1 MPSADVCTET
11 AANGAPAPA
20 TYRETAFDRFGPLDP
35 APALT
40 IEFGHDRISDPI
52 VLRATRVEGGVLV
65 SASRSP
71 NLPSRPDD
79 RLPVVAID
87 HDGTVRWSR
96 CLEGSREI
104 QTVVAAPEF
113 RPATALVVVLTAN
126 HPEYEYRIVQ
136 LSLATGV
143 EQPTFAA
150 AMRSLGF
157 LADDLVGLGV
167 ADVTDRYVL
176 FVDNVAVPGA
186 TYERI
191 VRYDLVADVAIDVG
205 VPAELAQNQ
214 TIGPC
219 SGALQPSLSG
229 SGNVIVSNLTTD
241 VLSVAPEPNATGP
254 VVALW
259 HDGTWSREPTLL
271 ARAVG
276 VLPGFAC
283 ADNPTAMVVRG
294 VDALGDVR
302 WTDSDLTHPGADD
315 VGWYLDGDV
324 AVGSVCSRRIDDE
337 CDRFEFVGLD
347 PATGEIRW
355 TQPGLR
361 LVAGD
366 PADGHVLVSAESTGD
381 VLEPPGW
388 VLLDDR
394 TGREVP
400 GQSWDD
406 PELFTLYPSREVSG
420 FNRTVRAG
428 GLVLVVQGDQLQV
441 WYPKATGGEPRSV
454 LLP

>member
-1 MPSADVCTET
+1 
-11 AANGAPAPA
+11 
-20 TYRETAFDRFGPLDP
+20 
-35 APALT
+35 
-40 IEFGHDRISDPI
+40 
-52 VLRATRVEGGVLV
+52 
-65 SASRSP
+65 
-71 NLPSRPDD
+71 
-79 RLPVVAID
+79 
-87 HDGTVRWSR
+87 
-96 CLEGSREI
+96 
-104 QTVVAAPEF
+104 
-113 RPATALVVVLTAN
+113 
-126 HPEYEYRIVQ
+126 
-136 LSLATGV
+136 
-143 EQPTFAA
+143 
-150 AMRSLGF
+150 
-157 LADDLVGLGV
+157 
-167 ADVTDRYVL
+167 
-176 FVDNVAVPGA
+176 
-186 TYERI
+186 
-191 VRYDLVADVAIDVG
+191 
-205 VPAELAQNQ
+205 
-214 TIGPC
+214 
-219 SGALQPSLSG
+219 
-229 SGNVIVSNLTTD
+229 
-241 VLSVAPEPNATGP
+241 